1 MATIKIPAPD
11 GYHWMTTT
19 EGPALMAGDYQPH
32 KGASPEYEFEV
43 IESHDGLELVEKPG
57 PGKHSAK
64 WDTIYEAILERTGD
78 KQLAA
83 ATATARVG
91 KSSHPGETV
100 PAKPSE
106 RRTGST
112 RNPKGS
118 AGGSRGGIKLSEAN
132 IKTLE
137 RKRDEHNEK
146 YKDSP
151 TKKVDLGKLK
161 AVFRRGAGAFS
172 TSHRRGVS
180 SRDQWAIARVNAFL
194 HLLGT
199 GRPKNKNYVTDND
212 LLPES
217 HPRSS
222 KEKTEKKLMF
232 VVSTPSGL
240 DIARGQHLC
249 GLTGERFLKSY
260 LEPLGLRK
268 KDVNVIDLGELSD
281 CQEIEPSAIVA
292 LGKAAKEILGEA
304 ADLSLPHPAAIR
316 KDQHVESLERRL
328 KDLDALIEKADT
340 SFMPPKG
347 VQEAARRGLEL
358 RREHRRGGTAVGVAR
373 ARDLANGRRV
383 SISTIK
389 RMVNYFIRHQKD
401 MTVPKNRDR
410 SAPGFPGAGR
420 IAWLLWGGD
429 SGQQWANTV
438 LERYNRQ
445 LEREKANKRVGIYK
459 ADDSK
464 RIVYGVVL
472 DPYIIDAHDDYLS
485 PDVIEQTAHNF
496 LAESRVVGLD
506 HNGEAKGA
514 KVVESWIQPY
524 PSQDDYKAAIEGKPH
539 KAYSQSFG
547 DDVVRSGSW
556 VLGVKLTPDL
566 WDRVKS
572 GELNGFSI
580 GGYGQREDMAEGDMP
595 EVEFIDRT

>member
-1 MATIKIPAPD
+1 MATIKIEAPE
-11 GYHWMTTT
+11 GYHWMDTAG
-19 EGPALMAGDYQPH
+19 GPALMVGDYTPH
-32 KGASPEYEFEV
+32 EGASAEYEFEV
-43 IESHDGLELVEKPG
+43 VESHDELELIEKPG
-57 PGKHSAK
+57 PGKHSAA
-64 WDTIYEAILERTGD
+64 WDAIYEAILERTGN

-91 KSSHPGETV
+91 KQKDDPST

-112 RNPKGS
+112 RNPEGS
-118 AGGSRGGIKLSEAN
+118 AGGSRGGIELSDAN
-132 IKTLE
+132 IKALE
-137 RKRDEHNEK
+137 NLRDEHNERYTAEGK
-146 YKDSP
+146 QA
-151 TKKVDLGKLK
+151 DLGQLK

-172 TSHRRGVS
+172 VSHRPSVG
-180 SRDQWAIARVNAFL
+180 SRDQWALGRVKAFL
-194 HLLGT
+194 DLLGT
-199 GRPKNKNYVTDND
+199 GKPKSAKYTGDND
-212 LLPES
+212 LLPAE
-217 HPRSS
+217 HPRSN
-222 KEKTEKKLMF
+222 KTEKRLLF

-240 DIARGQHLC
+240 DVARGKHLC
-249 GLTGERFLKSY
+249 GPSGERFSKSY
-260 LEPLGLRK
+260 LEPVGLKREQV
-268 KDVNVIDLGELSD
+268 DVIDLGELSD
-281 CQEIEPSAIVA
+281 HQDDEPLAVIA
-292 LGKAAKEILGEA
+292 LGTAAREVLGKA

-316 KDQHVESLERRL
+316 KAQHAEALERRIS
-328 KDLDALIEKADT
+328 DLDELIEKVET
-340 SFMPPKG
+340 SFLPPKG

-389 RMVNYFIRHQKD
+389 RMVNYFVRHQKD

-410 SAPGFPGAGR
+410 SAPGYPGAGR

-429 SGQQWANTV
+429 SGQQWANTIN
-438 LERYNRQ
+438 ERYERER
-445 LEREKANKRVGIYK
+445 EREKASKRVGIYK
-459 ADDSK
+459 ADESK

-485 PDVIEQTAHNF
+485 PAVIEETAHDF
-496 LAESRVVGLD
+496 LSESRVVGLD
-506 HNGEAKGA
+506 HNGAADGA

-524 PSQDDYKAAIEGKPH
+524 PSPEDYKAAIEGKPH
-539 KAYSQSFG
+539 KAYAQSFG

-556 VLGVKLTPDL
+556 VLGVKLTPEL
-566 WDRVKS
+566 WSRVQS

-595 EVEFIDRT
+595 EVEFIAQG